1 MISNS
6 IERKDADDI
15 INSINNL
22 INITD
27 KDKYQYLN
35 ALLNPERSKN
45 IKIPSKI
52 PIPSCTVQLHE
63 TKILNGNN
71 FRIMFNPFFLYDK
84 RIIEDNYFDTYY
96 GPYGEENYGR
106 IDSSEYIGFYQ
117 PIFFTT
123 LVEIFKES
131 KWREDS
137 IQTRYIDI
145 NQGLPHLYSK
155 YRLVSASI
163 TVKYVGSMET
173 SNGIIGG
180 AIITED
186 NNYVSSHMKMIV
198 NNDNVID
205 GTSQN
210 RMFYKYYDYNLV
222 LNSLY
227 HQQNKCID
235 GIRLIY
241 FPLDNSYEEFVD
253 VFTPKNVKETGFIFN
268 YKNIENAYLIGDKNF
283 KNAFNFYIYILN
295 DFGSD
300 IQNKYKLDVYCNFEC
315 LPFTEYI
322 NLLPINLDISYVPEN
337 DKKNIIEFIQ
347 NKPVMK
353 LNEVQNILN
362 WKQSLKQLKR
372 SKEFIQDKQYDFKTK
387 LLKQNDEEIKQEEKK
402 DDEEMKQEKE
412 MKEEKKD
419 DEETKEEEKKDDKEV
434 KQEEKKDNEEMEQ
447 ENI

>member
-6 IERKDADDI
+6 IESHDADNI

-22 INITD
+22 IHIND
-27 KDKYQYLN
+27 KDKYRYLN
-35 ALLNPERSKN
+35 ALLNPEKSKN
-45 IKIPSKI
+45 IKMPSKI
-52 PIPSCTVQLHE
+52 PIPSCTFQLHE
-63 TKILNGNN
+63 TKILSGNN

-84 RIIEDNYFDTYY
+84 RVIDIPDYYDTFY

-106 IDSSEYIGFYQ
+106 IDSSEFIGFYK

-123 LVEIFKES
+123 LVEIFKELS
-131 KWREDS
+131 WREDS

-186 NNYVSSHMKMIV
+186 NNYVSSHMEMIV
-198 NNDNVID
+198 DD
-205 GTSQN
+205 GTIEGASQN

-253 VFTPKNVKETGFIFN
+253 VFTPKNVKETGFTLN
-268 YKNIENAYLIGDKNF
+268 YQGAENAYLIGDKNF

-300 IQNKYKLDVYCNFEC
+300 IQNKYKLDVN
-315 LPFTEYI
+315 
-322 NLLPINLDISYVPEN
+322 
-337 DKKNIIEFIQ
+337 
-347 NKPVMK
+347 
-353 LNEVQNILN
+353 
-362 WKQSLKQLKR
+362 
-372 SKEFIQDKQYDFKTK
+372 SKEFIQDKQYDFGTK

-402 DDEEMKQEKE
+402 DDEEMKQEEEIKE
-412 MKEEKKD
+412 EEKKDEEEIKQEEKKDDEEMKQEEEIKEEKKD
-419 DEETKEEEKKDDKEV
+419 DEEMK
-434 KQEEKKDNEEMEQ
+434 EEKKDNEE
-447 ENI
+447 IK

>member
-1 MISNS
+1 
-6 IERKDADDI
+6 
-15 INSINNL
+15 
-22 INITD
+22 
-27 KDKYQYLN
+27 
-35 ALLNPERSKN
+35 
-45 IKIPSKI
+45 
-52 PIPSCTVQLHE
+52 
-63 TKILNGNN
+63 
-71 FRIMFNPFFLYDK
+71 
-84 RIIEDNYFDTYY
+84 
-96 GPYGEENYGR
+96 
-106 IDSSEYIGFYQ
+106 
-117 PIFFTT
+117 
-123 LVEIFKES
+123 
-131 KWREDS
+131 
-137 IQTRYIDI
+137 
-145 NQGLPHLYSK
+145 
-155 YRLVSASI
+155 
-163 TVKYVGSMET
+163 MET

-180 AIITED
+180 AIITEN

-322 NLLPINLDISYVPEN
+322 NLLPINLDISYIPEN

-387 LLKQNDEEIKQEEKK
+387 LLKQNDEEIKKEEKK

-419 DEETKEEEKKDDKEV
+419 DEETKEEKKDDKEV

>member
-52 PIPSCTVQLHE
+52 PIPSCTFQLHE
-63 TKILNGNN
+63 TKILSGNN

-84 RIIEDNYFDTYY
+84 RIIDDSGYYDVFY
-96 GPYGEENYGR
+96 GPYGEQNYWQTGP
-106 IDSSEYIGFYQ
+106 EYIGFYK

-123 LVEIFKES
+123 LVEIFKELS
-131 KWREDS
+131 LREDS

-186 NNYVSSHMKMIV
+186 SNYVSSHMQMIV
-198 NNDNVID
+198 NNDGIIE

-253 VFTPKNVKETGFIFN
+253 VFTPKNVKETGFILN
-268 YKNIENAYLIGDKNF
+268 YNGIENAYLIGDKNF
-283 KNAFNFYIYILN
+283 KNAFNFYHYKIRNAPSQALRKGYI
-295 DFGSD
+295 
-300 IQNKYKLDVYCNFEC
+300 
-315 LPFTEYI
+315 
-322 NLLPINLDISYVPEN
+322 
-337 DKKNIIEFIQ
+337 
-347 NKPVMK
+347 
-353 LNEVQNILN
+353 
-362 WKQSLKQLKR
+362 
-372 SKEFIQDKQYDFKTK
+372 
-387 LLKQNDEEIKQEEKK
+387 
-402 DDEEMKQEKE
+402 
-412 MKEEKKD
+412 
-419 DEETKEEEKKDDKEV
+419 
-434 KQEEKKDNEEMEQ
+434 
-447 ENI
+447 

>member
-6 IERKDADDI
+6 IESQDADNI

-22 INITD
+22 IHINNN
-27 KDKYQYLN
+27 DKYQYLN
-35 ALLNPERSKN
+35 ALLNPEKSKN
-45 IKIPSKI
+45 IKMPSKI
-52 PIPSCTVQLHE
+52 PIPSCTFQLHE
-63 TKILNGNN
+63 TKILSGNN

-84 RIIEDNYFDTYY
+84 RIIDDTGYYDVFY
-96 GPYGEENYGR
+96 GPYGEQNYWQTGP
-106 IDSSEYIGFYQ
+106 EYIGFYK

-123 LVEIFKES
+123 LVEIFKELS
-131 KWREDS
+131 WREDS

-186 NNYVSSHMKMIV
+186 SNYVSSHMQMIV
-198 NNDNVID
+198 DNDGIIE

-253 VFTPKNVKETGFIFN
+253 VFTPKNVKETGFILN
-268 YKNIENAYLIGDKNF
+268 YKNVENAYIIGDKNF

-322 NLLPINLDISYVPEN
+322 NFLPINLDISYISEN
-337 DKKNIIEFIQ
+337 DKKKIIEFIQ
-347 NKPVMK
+347 NKPIMK

-362 WKQSLKQLKR
+362 WKQSLKQLKN

-402 DDEEMKQEKE
+402 DDEEMKQEE
-412 MKEEKKD
+412 EIKEEKKD
-419 DEETKEEEKKDDKEV
+419 DEEMK
-434 KQEEKKDNEEMEQ
+434 EEKKDNEE
-447 ENI
+447 IK